1 MNLTLNH
8 YFQQEKPS
16 LSSPLNI
23 SQLQEEEKCVEEAPR
38 WSGSTPSSGTS
49 DPSISNNQVAN
60 SPRQEPESYKK
71 EDQENGQIEESPQPS
86 QQYVERTEVKQ
97 PKMSFK
103 QPLPGFH
110 QAFGSTEIGRFS
122 RSEFFANMVGENSNV
137 SVNISNDRSCGD
149 DEGVD
154 LASRL
159 STIDDLRHGGDI
171 PEVSSNCPNPN
182 SINNCGN
189 SANNFGNLTLASYYN
204 EARSP
209 AAVAPCWHS
218 PCVSA
223 IGSEI

>member
-1 MNLTLNH
+1 MNYYSH
-8 YFQQEKPS
+8 QEKPS

-38 WSGSTPSSGTS
+38 WSGSTPTSGTS
-49 DPSISNNQVAN
+49 ESPISRNLVAN
-60 SPRQEPESYKK
+60 SSRQEPESYQKQ
-71 EDQENGQIEESPQPS
+71 DQESEQIEESPQPS
-86 QQYVERTEVKQ
+86 QQYVERAEIKQ
-97 PKMSFK
+97 KMSFK

-159 STIDDLRHGGDI
+159 PTMDDLRHGGGI
-171 PEVSSNCPNPN
+171 PEVNSNCSNLN
-182 SINNCGN
+182 SANSCGN
-189 SANNFGNLTLASYYN
+189 SATNFGNLTLASYYN

-209 AAVAPCWHS
+209 AAVAPRWHS